1 MFKKLLQLKTLLV
14 ALLVM
19 TGVGNVW
26 ADEELYYTL
35 TPATGSNNSYTGNC
49 DVTIDGITWNIGG
62 NSQQL
67 PWRIGGKSIT
77 TTDRAVYSKTAME
90 SAISKVELVVGAASS
105 ITVNS
110 LKLIVASD
118 ANFNTKIDEVTATF
132 AANSTITFTPSS
144 PGVEWSTGAY
154 YKFVFNVTV
163 SGSSNKFVEF
173 KSAKFYHQVA
183 TLENSDLAITN
194 APVALNFDLYNNGN
208 AQTVTYTTSS
218 TGAVSVSGGT
228 DYVTTSLNGD
238 TKTITVTPTAVT
250 PSPQT
255 ITISQEADATYKA
268 GSVTFTVNVDDST
281 PVPTHTATFS
291 VNGVT
296 STQDFEEGASIIFP
310 EDPADINGKT
320 FVGWVTTQISGI
332 TDTAPSSF
340 VTSAT
345 MGTNNVTYYAVFA
358 KREVDMSTVTDELNR
373 ALTGVTGTSYSHWSG
388 KQSNS
393 AAVYTGQSAGGN
405 SSIQLRSTSPSGII
419 TTASGGTL
427 SKVTVTWNSNTSAS
441 RKLNV
446 YGSNTAYKAAAD
458 LYDSSKQGTLLGTI
472 VYNTSTE
479 LEVNDDYA
487 YVGLRS
493 ADGAMYLDKVDITWS
508 VSSNTYSAYCTS
520 VIEAP
525 TASVAACEFDT
536 PFDVTI
542 TSETG
547 TTLKYTTDGTD
558 PAEGTAVAT
567 NSVVLSIPAATTRVR
582 AIALLNGASSPELD
596 VTYTYNPKVAPT
608 LTVLASVDLK
618 VNETG
623 KTITVT
629 TNSDGAVTFESSDD
643 NHLLV
648 NNDTDNKVG
657 ELLADAEGTYTVT
670 VTVAETE
677 NFRSAT
683 ADVTVNVTKTT
694 TTLTID
700 ATGLKNTDVYVST
713 PAGSLAATVL
723 DESDEPVE
731 GVTVTWTSSDT
742 EVATIAADGTV
753 TLVAAG
759 TTTLTATY
767 EGDDVYAGST
777 NTYELTVTDS
787 EPTPIFAKVT
797 DVSALVPGD
806 VITFVNEEA
815 GVALGKIKTNNYG
828 EVSVTIDND
837 VFESKNIEMLTL
849 VEGYRGDYVPEGE
862 SVWAF
867 KNSNDKYL
875 NAPGGTS
882 DNYMKESEDL
892 DTESSA
898 VIRFDADGN
907 ATVRF
912 TNYSFD
918 NTSARVIVKYN
929 SSGKLFSCYKS
940 GQNPIQ
946 IYKVVTNTPL
956 SVSSAGYA
964 TFSSTS
970 ALDFTNVE
978 DINAYTATVSG
989 DAISFTRV
997 NKVPANTGLLL
1008 RSVKGGAVS
1017 TTVPSLTDA
1026 TDDVTGNAFVAAT
1039 TDIASL
1045 ATTDGDFTNYILNN
1059 GSSGIGFY
1067 KANGQKVGAGK
1078 AYLHVSSELATR
1090 AYIAFAFDDPETGVA
1105 QVETLP
1111 QQGVAYDLQGR
1122 RINAPKGGLYIIN
1135 GKKVIVK

>member
-19 TGVGNVW
+19 TGAGNVW

-35 TPATGSNNSYTGNC
+35 TPAKGSNNSYTENC

-77 TTDRAVYSKTAME
+77 KKDRAVYSKTAMT
-90 SAISKVELVVGAASS
+90 SAISKVELEVGAASS

-118 ANFNTKIDEVTATF
+118 ADFNTKIDEVTVTF

-144 PGVEWSTGAY
+144 PAVEWATGAY

-183 TLENSDLAITN
+183 TLENSDLAIIN
-194 APVALNFDLYNNGN
+194 APVALNFDLYNNDE
-208 AQTVTYTTSS
+208 AQTVSYTTSS
-218 TGAVSVSGGT
+218 TGAIKVTGGT
-228 DYVTTSLNGD
+228 DYVTTSLDLN

-268 GSVTFTVNVDDST
+268 DSVTFTVKVDDST
-281 PVPTHTATFS
+281 PTHTATFS

-296 STQDFEEGASIIFP
+296 SSQDFKEGASIIFP
-310 EDPADINGKT
+310 EDPADVNGKT
-320 FVGWVTTQISGI
+320 FVGWVTDAIEGT
-332 TDTAPSSF
+332 TDTAPSF
-340 VTSAT
+340 VTSPT
-345 MGTNNVTYYAVFA
+345 MGDADVTYYAVFA
-358 KREVDMSTVTDELNR
+358 KREGGVTEKDELNL
-373 ALTGVTGTSYSHWSG
+373 ALTGVTETSYTNWSD
-388 KQSNS
+388 KTDNS
-393 AAVYTGQSAGGN
+393 AAEYAGNSAGGN
-405 SSIQLRSTSPSGII
+405 SSIQLRSKNNESGIV
-419 TTASGGTL
+419 TTTSGGTL
-427 SKVTVTWNSNTSAS
+427 TKVAVTWNSNTSAG
-441 RKLNV
+441 RTLNV
-446 YGSNTAYKAAAD
+446 YGSNTAYGAAAD
-458 LYDSSKQGTLLGTI
+458 LYNNSKQGKLLGTI
-472 VYNTSTE
+472 AYGTSTE
-479 LEVNDDYA
+479 LTVSGDYA

-493 ADGAMYLDKVDITWS
+493 DDGAMYLDQVDITWS

-520 VIEAP
+520 VAP
-525 TASVAACEFDT
+525 KT
-536 PFDVTI
+536 P
-542 TSETG
+542 
-547 TTLKYTTDGTD
+547 
-558 PAEGTAVAT
+558 
-567 NSVVLSIPAATTRVR
+567 
-582 AIALLNGASSPELD
+582 
-596 VTYTYNPKVAPT
+596 
-608 LTVLASVDLK
+608 
-618 VNETG
+618 
-623 KTITVT
+623 
-629 TNSDGAVTFESSDD
+629 
-643 NHLLV
+643 
-648 NNDTDNKVG
+648 
-657 ELLADAEGTYTVT
+657 
-670 VTVAETE
+670 
-677 NFRSAT
+677 
-683 ADVTVNVTKTT
+683 

-700 ATGLKNTDVYVST
+700 ATGLTNTDVYVST
-713 PAGSLAATVL
+713 AAGALAATVRPQ
-723 DESDEPVE
+723 ESDEPVE
-731 GVTVTWTSSDT
+731 DVTVTWTSRNTD
-742 EVATIAADGTV
+742 VATIAADGTV

-767 EGDDVYAGST
+767 AGDDTYEGST
-777 NTYELTVTDS
+777 KTYELTVTDS

-797 DVSALVPGD
+797 DVSALTPGD

-849 VEGYRGDYVPEGE
+849 VKGYRGGFVPEGE

-875 NAPGGTS
+875 NAHGGTS
-882 DNYMKESEDL
+882 NNYMQESEEL

-912 TNYSFD
+912 TNFSIN
-918 NTSARVIVKYN
+918 NTSARVIVQYN
-929 SSGKLFSCYKS
+929 STDKLFSCYKS
-940 GQNPIQ
+940 GQKPIQ

-956 SVSSAGYA
+956 SVSAAGYA
-964 TFSSTS
+964 TFSSTT
-970 ALDFTNVE
+970 ALDFTNVG

-989 DAISFTRV
+989 DSISFTRV

-1008 RSVKGGAVS
+1008 RSVKGDPVS
-1017 TTVPSLTDA
+1017 TSVPSLTDA
-1026 TDDVTGNAFVAAT
+1026 ADNVTGNAFVAVT
-1039 TDIASL
+1039 TEIPSL
-1045 ATTDGDFTNYILNN
+1045 PTTTTDGNSNYTNYILNKPSG
-1059 GSSGIGFY
+1059 GSIGFY
-1067 KANGQKVGAGK
+1067 QANGQKVGAGK
-1078 AYLHVSSELATR
+1078 AYLHVSSEQATTR
-1090 AYIAFAFDDPETGVA
+1090 AFIAFSFDDPETGVA

-1111 QQGVAYDLQGR
+1111 QQSVAYDLQGR